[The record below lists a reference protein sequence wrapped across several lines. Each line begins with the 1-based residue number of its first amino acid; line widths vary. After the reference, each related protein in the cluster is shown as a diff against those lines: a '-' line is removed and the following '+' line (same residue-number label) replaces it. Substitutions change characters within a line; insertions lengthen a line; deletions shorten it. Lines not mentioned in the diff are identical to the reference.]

1 MKIRVNPDLCQ
12 GHNRC
17 MSLAPE
23 LFDADDYGLA
33 SALNDGVV
41 PPDLVDKA
49 TVHGQLSE
57 FAIEEETAAGSLS
70 SGRLSETI

>member
-41 PPDLVDKA
+41 PPDLVEKA
-49 TVHGQLSE
+49 RLCMDNCPE
-57 FAIEEETAAGSLS
+57 FAIEEVEN
-70 SGRLSETI
+70 

>member
-23 LFDADDYGLA
+23 LFDVDDYGL
-33 SALNDGVV
+33 STALNEGVV
-41 PPDLVDKA
+41 PASLHDKA
-49 TVHGQLSE
+49 KLCIDNCPE
-57 FAIEEETAAGSLS
+57 FAIEVVEE
-70 SGRLSETI
+70 

>member
-17 MSLAPE
+17 MALGPE

-33 SALNDGVV
+33 TALNDGNVA
-41 PPDLVDKA
+41 PDQVEKA
-49 TVHGQLSE
+49 KLCIDNCPE
-57 FAIEEETAAGSLS
+57 FAIEVIEE
-70 SGRLSETI
+70 